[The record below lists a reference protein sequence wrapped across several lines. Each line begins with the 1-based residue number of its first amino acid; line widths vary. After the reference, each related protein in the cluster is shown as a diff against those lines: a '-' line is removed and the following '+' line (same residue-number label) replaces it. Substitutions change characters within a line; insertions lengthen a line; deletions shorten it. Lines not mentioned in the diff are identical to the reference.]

1 MGRLKWLIILI
12 LLVAAFGAGFWFKD
26 DVIKLS
32 ENIDTGVKEFQKTE
46 IGSIISE
53 TGKEIFTPSPLNVGG
68 ESNEVVLLKSKIIA
82 ETNAQRI
89 ANGLPALVE
98 NNILDDAA
106 TAKANDMFKN
116 QYFEH
121 ISPTGVDP
129 GKLVQNQ
136 GYEYIVTGENLILGN
151 FKDEAD
157 LVQDWM
163 NSEGHRANILNT
175 RYAEIGVSVVK
186 GTYNGETVWISVQE
200 FGLPMSACT
209 KPSESL
215 KTQIEVQQTELGQLS
230 FSIDEKKKEIDNTNK
245 NSSYYSQMINDY
257 NSMVANYNSF
267 GEQLKNIILQYNN
280 QVNDFNQC
288 VNAK

>member
-1 MGRLKWLIILI
+1 MGKIKGVLILI
-12 LLVAAFGAGFWFKD
+12 LVVAAFAAGFWFKD
-26 DVIKLS
+26 DVLKLS
-32 ENIDTGVKEFQKTE
+32 ESLSTKVQEFQKTE
-46 IGSIISE
+46 VGSIISE
-53 TGKEIFTPSPLNVGG
+53 AGKEIFTPSPLNVGG

-82 ETNAQRI
+82 ETNLQRVS
-89 ANGLPALVE
+89 NGLPALIE
-98 NNILDDAA
+98 NNILDDTA

-129 GKLVQNQ
+129 GKLVQSQ

-151 FKDEAD
+151 FKGEAD

-175 RYAEIGVSVVK
+175 RYTEIGVSVVK
-186 GTYNGETVWISVQE
+186 GTYKGETVWISVQE
-200 FGLPMSACT
+200 FGLPMSACA
-209 KPSESL
+209 KPSEIL
-215 KTQIEVQQTELGQLS
+215 KNQIEIQQAELKQLS
-230 FSIDEKKKEIDNTNK
+230 SNIDEKKIEIDNTNK

-257 NSMVANYNSF
+257 NSMVANYNSL

-288 VNAK
+288 VNSK